1 METGERPW
9 GSYTVLE
16 ENKNYKIKRIDVNSG
31 HRLSLQMHH
40 HRSEHWVV
48 VSGTGRVTVDDKTVL
63 LAPNESTYV
72 PVGAKL
78 RLENP
83 GRVPL
88 TLIEVQ
94 CGDYVGE
101 DDIVRFSDQ
110 YGRVG

>member
-1 METGERPW
+1 M
-9 GSYTVLE
+9 
-16 ENKNYKIKRIDVNSG
+16 G
-31 HRLSLQMHH
+31 HLYDAAGRTELQDQAD
-40 HRSEHWVV
+40 RSEAGRLTIAAVV
-48 VSGTGRVTVDDKTVL
+48 VSGTGRVTVDEKVVL

-72 PVGAKL
+72 PVGAKH

-101 DDIVRFSDQ
+101 DDIVRFDDI
-110 YGRVG
+110 YGRASPAGAAPA